1 MKEKQTYI
9 LKTEDPDW
17 WHEISN
23 FEPTSSKPCIT
34 IRCISRKFGVF
45 EAVNISR
52 ETATKLVRII
62 SCMSNE
68 EEEQD

>member
-1 MKEKQTYI
+1 MTEKQTYI

-17 WHEISN
+17 WYEISN
-23 FEPTSSKPCIT
+23 YDPTSSKPWIT
-34 IRCISRKFGVF
+34 VKCISRKFGVF

-62 SCMSNE
+62 SCMLNE
-68 EEEQD
+68 EEE